1 MEKNMIR
8 IGVIGSGY
16 WGPNLIR
23 NFSEHKDCQV
33 TMVSDLKIGRL
44 SYINTRYPEIELTEN
59 YQDILKNPEI
69 NGVCVVTPV
78 STHFDI
84 AYESIKAGKHV
95 FVEKPLADTV
105 EHAEKLVQSAKEAG
119 VILMVGHI
127 FEYHPAVIRLKE
139 MIDSGELGDIFYI
152 DSCRVNL
159 GPPGSEL
166 NVLWDLGPHD
176 LSIILRLIGTFPEEV
191 SAFGR
196 AYIRPKLEEMI
207 YITLKF
213 PNKVAANIHLSWL
226 APCKLRRTQIVGSKK
241 VVIFDDTD
249 NLSKLKVFSEGIDTR
264 INATD
269 FGEFQLTYRSGDIVC
284 PSLDNVEPL
293 RAETGHFVECIRNQT
308 TPKTDGEN
316 GLRVVKILEAAD
328 ESMRNGGKPISLK

>member
-1 MEKNMIR
+1 MIR
-8 IGVIGSGY
+8 IGVIGCGY

-23 NFSEHKDCQV
+23 NFAEVNDCRV
-33 TMVSDLKIGRL
+33 TMVSDLKVGRL
-44 SYINTRYPEIELTEN
+44 NYIKTRYPEIKLTSN
-59 YQDILKNPEI
+59 YRDILNNPEI
-69 NGVCVVTPV
+69 DAVCIVTPV
-78 STHFDI
+78 STHFRI
-84 AYESIKAGKHV
+84 THEAMQAGKHV
-95 FVEKPLADTV
+95 FVEKPLANSV
-105 EHAEKLVQSAKEAG
+105 EHAEILSQKNREKDLV
-119 VILMVGHI
+119 LMVGHI

-139 MIDSGELGDIFYI
+139 MVDNGDIGDIFYI
-152 DSCRVNL
+152 DSCRINL
-159 GPPGSEL
+159 GPPSSEL

-176 LSIILRLIGTFPEEV
+176 VSIILKLIGTFPEEV

-213 PNKVAANIHLSWL
+213 PGKVVANIHLSWL

-264 INATD
+264 IDATD

-284 PSLDNVEPL
+284 PSLDNIEPL
-293 RAETGHFVECIRNQT
+293 KAEVSHFLECIRT
-308 TPKTDGEN
+308 KSTPDTDVEN
-316 GLRVVKILEAAD
+316 GLRVVKILQAAD
-328 ESMRNGGKPISLK
+328 ESMRNNGKPVSLK